1 MNTNSSLAKL
11 LAVLI
16 LASSYFSF
24 NPVQAADSNTQRI
37 LELRKQ
43 IAELQKKSDQYKS
56 IVATSQ
62 KQEASLKREINI
74 LNNQI
79 SDLQVQI
86 QITEKEIS
94 ATRLDIGEL
103 GTNIVR
109 HEDVITDKKAV
120 VANLITLLYQRD
132 QENEIAM
139 LLKNNSLSDFFNDLE
154 ATKNLNSDLLA
165 SITVL
170 KTEKE
175 ALEKNK
181 AELEGKKQELESLSQ
196 SAKIKA
202 ASLNNTKYSKDD
214 LLQKTKGKEELYQ
227 KMLEG
232 VEADQDRFFAELRQ
246 LENNAIA
253 NNEIILHVTA
263 NYVPPRNTNIFK
275 YPHEKYRLT
284 QGYGYT
290 AFAKRG
296 AYNGNPH
303 NGVDVAGGCGT
314 PITPIGDG
322 EILVS
327 GTNGGY
333 GNWVAV
339 RHQYNLV
346 SIYAHMRAPSGLN
359 NGTKVTTRDV
369 IGFEG
374 TTGNSTGCHVHLG
387 LYKDFFT
394 YPSSKTGELYFNYFQ
409 GSLNPLDY
417 LP

>member
-86 QITEKEIS
+86 QITEK
-94 ATRLDIGEL
+94 
-103 GTNIVR
+103 
-109 HEDVITDKKAV
+109 KAV

-175 ALEKNK
+175 ALEKN
-181 AELEGKKQELESLSQ
+181 
-196 SAKIKA
+196 
-202 ASLNNTKYSKDD
+202 
-214 LLQKTKGKEELYQ
+214 
-227 KMLEG
+227 
-232 VEADQDRFFAELRQ
+232 
-246 LENNAIA
+246 
-253 NNEIILHVTA
+253 
-263 NYVPPRNTNIFK
+263 
-275 YPHEKYRLT
+275 
-284 QGYGYT
+284 
-290 AFAKRG
+290 
-296 AYNGNPH
+296 
-303 NGVDVAGGCGT
+303 
-314 PITPIGDG
+314 
-322 EILVS
+322 
-327 GTNGGY
+327 
-333 GNWVAV
+333 
-339 RHQYNLV
+339 
-346 SIYAHMRAPSGLN
+346 
-359 NGTKVTTRDV
+359 
-369 IGFEG
+369 
-374 TTGNSTGCHVHLG
+374 
-387 LYKDFFT
+387 
-394 YPSSKTGELYFNYFQ
+394 
-409 GSLNPLDY
+409 
-417 LP
+417 

>member
-62 KQEASLKREINI
+62 KQEASLKREIN
-74 LNNQI
+74 
-79 SDLQVQI
+79 
-86 QITEKEIS
+86 
-94 ATRLDIGEL
+94 
-103 GTNIVR
+103 
-109 HEDVITDKKAV
+109 
-120 VANLITLLYQRD
+120 NLITLLYQRD
-132 QENEIAM
+132 KENEIAM

-290 AFAKRG
+290 AFRAKR
-296 AYNGNPH
+296 
-303 NGVDVAGGCGT
+303 
-314 PITPIGDG
+314 
-322 EILVS
+322 
-327 GTNGGY
+327 
-333 GNWVAV
+333 
-339 RHQYNLV
+339 
-346 SIYAHMRAPSGLN
+346 
-359 NGTKVTTRDV
+359 
-369 IGFEG
+369 
-374 TTGNSTGCHVHLG
+374 
-387 LYKDFFT
+387 
-394 YPSSKTGELYFNYFQ
+394 
-409 GSLNPLDY
+409 
-417 LP
+417 